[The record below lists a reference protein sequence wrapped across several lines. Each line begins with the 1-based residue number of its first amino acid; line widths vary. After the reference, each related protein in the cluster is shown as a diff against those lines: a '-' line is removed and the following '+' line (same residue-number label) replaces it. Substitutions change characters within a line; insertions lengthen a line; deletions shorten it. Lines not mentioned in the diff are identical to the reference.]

1 MRLAVAALVT
11 LATAAPALAE
21 PIPTTIGD
29 CAASTITLIGGRL
42 EGDTTFETGTTVVFE
57 NGLFQVSY
65 DKIFEI
71 IKSRVGDP
79 VQICLVELP
88 QDCPPGDDRGRVYTT
103 TNERTGRTWT
113 LADSQHMC
121 GGA

>member
-1 MRLAVAALVT
+1 MRT
-11 LATAAPALAE
+11 ATAALLTLALAGPALAE
-21 PIPTTIGD
+21 PIPTNVGD
-29 CAASTITLIGGRL
+29 CAESTITLIGGRL
-42 EGDTTFETGTTVVFE
+42 EGDTTFETGTTVGFE

-65 DKIFEI
+65 DKVFEI

-88 QDCPPGDDRGRVYTT
+88 QGCPPGDDRGKIYFT
-103 TNERTGRTWT
+103 TNERTGWTWT